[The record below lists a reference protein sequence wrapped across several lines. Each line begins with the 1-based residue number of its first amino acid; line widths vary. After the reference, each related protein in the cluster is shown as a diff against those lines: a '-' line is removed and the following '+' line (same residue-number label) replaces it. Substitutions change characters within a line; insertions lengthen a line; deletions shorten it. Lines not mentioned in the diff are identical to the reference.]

1 MVLKSGIKR
10 LSSLEKRYEVGTY
23 IHFIRLVGR
32 VARLVSILAVY
43 DRSRVFFNALSH
55 EKATFFVFGARCGA
69 CSARTLGEFALNA
82 HVLCMRR

>member
-32 VARLVSILAVY
+32 VARLLSIVAVY
-43 DRSRVFFNALSH
+43 GWSRVFFRRVIFGLRGSLWR
-55 EKATFFVFGARCGA
+55 VFGSKTEEIFFKR
-69 CSARTLGEFALNA
+69 SHLMF
-82 HVLCMRR
+82 

>member
-32 VARLVSILAVY
+32 VARLLSIVAVY
-43 DRSRVFFNALSH
+43 GWSRAFFRRAYIRKGPHFRSSGLVVARVRLEN
-55 EKATFFVFGARCGA
+55 
-69 CSARTLGEFALNA
+69 
-82 HVLCMRR
+82 RRNIL

>member
-32 VARLVSILAVY
+32 VARLLSIVAVY
-43 DRSRVFFNALSH
+43 GWSRVFFDALIS
-55 EKATFFVFGARCGA
+55 EKGPIFGLRGSLWRVFGSKTEEIFFKR
-69 CSARTLGEFALNA
+69 SHF
-82 HVLCMRR
+82 MF